1 MGDCSPISAP
11 EKTEKRNFLGPFQ
24 SPGCTSCSLLLLH
37 QIPATAPLARRFCHS
52 DVHTPRAQDR
62 QHASRSTAL
71 QNGVSDSPVAHL
83 FVPRPLTRATPEKSP
98 PLPLPGAKIA
108 RKSETVR
115 RKCEN
120 ISSAREWESFRRVK
134 CGYLKEFLFRPK
146 KF

>member
-83 FVPRPLTRATPEKSP
+83 FVPRQLTRATPEKSP
-98 PLPLPGAKIA
+98 PF
-108 RKSETVR
+108 RFRVR
-115 RKCEN
+115 RSRGNRKRCAE
-120 ISSAREWESFRRVK
+120 SARIFPVRGSGKVF
-134 CGYLKEFLFRPK
+134 GA
-146 KF
+146 